1 MSSCPKDIAGAKI
14 WGLEGSRDPKEKGTK
29 TASSQACDSGR
40 HRRNTSGEV
49 YDQLPT
55 PNGTGE
61 VGSLTGI
68 CHPKAPLEFDSLHD
82 TLWNS

>member
-1 MSSCPKDIAGAKI
+1 MTQKKRAQLATARPVTVRGI
-14 WGLEGSRDPKEKGTK
+14 EKSTLW
-29 TASSQACDSGR
+29 
-40 HRRNTSGEV
+40 EV

-55 PNGTGE
+55 PNGTGV

-82 TLWNS
+82 TLWNSSIQSLCQLAQDLFQQG